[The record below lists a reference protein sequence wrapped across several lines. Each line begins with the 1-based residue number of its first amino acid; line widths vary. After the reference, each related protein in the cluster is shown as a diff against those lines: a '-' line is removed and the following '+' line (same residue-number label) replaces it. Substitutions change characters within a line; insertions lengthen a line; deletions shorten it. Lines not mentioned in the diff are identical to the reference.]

1 MTCGRKEIGDPLV
14 DRVLNAAGC
23 TAQFPFK
30 NLLLVLI
37 IDVECQISFADR
49 TAENIHQ

>member
-1 MTCGRKEIGDPLV
+1 MSCGREEIGDPLV
-14 DRVLNAAGC
+14 DGVPDAAGR

-30 NLLLVLI
+30 NLLLVLLV
-37 IDVECQISFADR
+37 DVERQISLADR